1 MNTLSEIDFDLL
13 RLKPSKV
20 VGKMGMRVMD
30 ISYEDKPLV
39 ITLRN
44 VIVPFEPSVY
54 NGTGTEKRKG
64 IVFSID
70 SAELAGFQ
78 QIEQVCQERMDKPG
92 LWASSTKPEGTH
104 SASLK
109 AKVLLPGTHFFDV
122 EGGQTDPPESWRRLK
137 VNAALKIKAVYQ
149 TKQCSGLMIEAYA
162 IQYDPQDTAE
172 PTIACPF

>member
-1 MNTLSEIDFDLL
+1 MNTFSEIDLDLL
-13 RLKPSKV
+13 RLKPSRV

-78 QIEQVCQERMDKPG
+78 HIEQVCQERMDKPERSYG
-92 LWASSTKPEGTH
+92 LPAPSQRAHIRPVSKRRCCSPARISSMSRAGKQTHLSPGEG
-104 SASLK
+104 SK
-109 AKVLLPGTHFFDV
+109 
-122 EGGQTDPPESWRRLK
+122 
-137 VNAALKIKAVYQ
+137 
-149 TKQCSGLMIEAYA
+149 
-162 IQYDPQDTAE
+162 
-172 PTIACPF
+172 